1 MRVLIK
7 TREIIRS
14 VGGFRLHEDNQYVVD
29 YADVIVARS
38 GDLCIAQPGKRQR
51 HLALTEIAEVCFY
64 S

>member
-7 TREIIRS
+7 TREIIKS
-14 VGGFRLHEDNQYVVD
+14 VGGFRLHKENQYIVD

-38 GDLCIAQPGKRQR
+38 GDLCIAQSGKRQR
-51 HLALTEIAEVCFY
+51 HLALTEIYEVRFY

>member
-1 MRVLIK
+1 MKVLIK
-7 TREIIRS
+7 IREIVKS

-38 GDLCIAQPGKRQR
+38 GDLCIAVPGKRQR
-51 HLALTEIAEVCFY
+51 HLALTEIAEACFY

>member
-7 TREIIRS
+7 TREIVKS
-14 VGGFRLHEDNQYVVD
+14 VGGFRLHEDNQYIVN

-51 HLALTEIAEVCFY
+51 HLALTEIVEVCFY

>member
-1 MRVLIK
+1 MKVLIK
-7 TREIIRS
+7 THEIVKS

-51 HLALTEIAEVCFY
+51 HLALTEISEVRFY

>member
-7 TREIIRS
+7 TREIIKS
-14 VGGFRLHEDNQYVVD
+14 VGGFRLHEDNQYIVD
-29 YADVIVARS
+29 YKNILAARS

>member
-7 TREIIRS
+7 THEIIKS

-38 GDLCIAQPGKRQR
+38 GDLCIAVPGKRQR
-51 HLALTEIAEVCFY
+51 HLALSEISEVCFY

>member
-7 TREIIRS
+7 TREIVKS
-14 VGGFRLHEDNQYVVD
+14 VGGFRLHEDNQYIVN

-38 GDLCIAQPGKRQR
+38 VDLCIAQPGKRQR
-51 HLALTEIAEVCFY
+51 HLALTEIVEACFY

>member
-7 TREIIRS
+7 TREIIKS
-14 VGGFRLHEDNQYVVD
+14 VGGFRLHKENQYIVD

-51 HLALTEIAEVCFY
+51 HLALTEIYEVRFY

>member
-7 TREIIRS
+7 TREIIKS
-14 VGGFRLHEDNQYVVD
+14 VGGFRLHEENQYIVD
-29 YADVIVARS
+29 YKNIIVARS

-51 HLALTEIAEVCFY
+51 HLALTEISEVRFY